1 MRNRDFPPFGA
12 VSLANQRFE
21 LLALTVSLIV
31 LVTGCLSRSPVV
43 YQEMSQLRPSEA
55 PQSIAVLPF
64 QNNTTQPDLDAFVRQ
79 SFYAHLSYRRFRDIE
94 LVVVDHVLAEHGLGA
109 GTQWTADRIR
119 MLGDWLGCDAVVIGR
134 VDQIERIYTGVYAQ
148 LNIGASV
155 NIHSTRSGKKI
166 WTDSHIARLHE
177 GDLPLSPLGIPL
189 SGLRTGLKLHDREI
203 VAVVDKLT
211 RHLAEQI
218 PDHGRNG
225 DAAGKY
231 FYDLQ
236 IGAYLDHQHA
246 LEERDRLVA
255 RGYPA
260 SIRSETTSDAIWHRV
275 VVGPYRDEREAI
287 AARTALED
295 LLSIRPLIRRQPL

>member
-1 MRNRDFPPFGA
+1 MQNRVISSCGSSNPGTRWMAPATTA
-12 VSLANQRFE
+12 V
-21 LLALTVSLIV
+21 LII
-31 LVTGCLSRSPVV
+31 LVMGCMSRSSVT
-43 YQEMSQLRPSEA
+43 YQEMAQLKPAEA

-64 QNNTTQPDLDAFVRQ
+64 QNKTTQPDLAAFVRQ
-79 SFYAHLSYRRFRDIE
+79 SFYAHLSYRRYRDIE

-109 GTQWTADRIR
+109 DTQWTTDRIR
-119 MLGDWLGCDAVVIGR
+119 MLGEWLGCDAVVTGR
-134 VDQIERIYTGVYAQ
+134 VDQIERIYAGVYSQ

-155 NIHSTRSGKKI
+155 NVHSTRSGEKI
-166 WTDSHIARLHE
+166 WADTHVARLHE
-177 GDLPLSPLGIPL
+177 GDVPLSPLGIPL

-211 RHLAEQI
+211 RHLAGQI
-218 PDHGRNG
+218 PDHGRKG

-236 IGAYLDHQHA
+236 IGAFLDHQHA

-255 RGYPA
+255 LGYPA
-260 SIRSETTSDAIWHRV
+260 SVGSETTPDAIWHRV
-275 VVGPYRDEREAI
+275 VIGPYHSENKAI
-287 AARTALED
+287 AARSALEE

>member
-1 MRNRDFPPFGA
+1 MQNRVMPPIGPLHP
-12 VSLANQRFE
+12 VTRWIELATT
-21 LLALTVSLIV
+21 AGLITLV
-31 LVTGCLSRSPVV
+31 LGCLSRAPVA
-43 YQEMSQLRPSEA
+43 YQEMAQLKPAEA

-64 QNNTTQPDLDAFVRQ
+64 QNQTTQPDLGAFVRQ
-79 SFYAHLSYRRFRDIE
+79 TFYAHLSYRRFRDIE

-109 GTQWTADRIR
+109 ETQWTTDRIR
-119 MLGDWLGCDAVVIGR
+119 MLGDWLGCDAVVTGR
-134 VDQIERIYTGVYAQ
+134 VDQIERIYAGVYSQ

-155 NIHSTRSGKKI
+155 NVHSTRSGEKI
-166 WTDSHIARLHE
+166 WTDTHVARLHE
-177 GDLPLSPLGIPL
+177 GDVPLSPLGIPL

-211 RHLAEQI
+211 RHLAGQI
-218 PDHGRNG
+218 PDHGRKG

-236 IGAYLDHQHA
+236 IGAFLDHQHA

-255 RGYPA
+255 HGYPA
-260 SIRSETTSDAIWHRV
+260 SVRSETTPAAIWHRV
-275 VVGPYRDEREAI
+275 VVGPYRDENEAI